1 LSHPKSPGDQN
12 FFHPNNLFQQYYK
25 MDKSKQEE
33 NNPFSFFKYDKSL
46 DEEDDLDLHEDD
58 QSSVVITKPKETI
71 TITTDKKT
79 DEKSK
84 DNPYSIFAYLE
95 NSPAKSN
102 PPSTT
107 TKKSKNINS
116 DDDNLS
122 DDFSDEEG
130 DAVPSVT
137 VKSNPS
143 PKSDQISLP
152 SVVVKPDSTTIL
164 DNHDMDEDLDL
175 DDEDIDYKAENAA
188 LKQRINKMSDV
199 YFTVKARAEEA
210 EKKNKECK
218 QKLDGAL
225 AQLQK
230 YQEKEKKEE
239 KELETALK
247 LIEATLATTKAR
259 AEQAEA
265 DKIKLVAQVQQLT
278 EQLNNVNIQRQRVAE
293 EMDWKTIKEK
303 SKSASD
309 IVKKTTSTARDNLK
323 NLIQGL
329 KSIDEL
335 AEILNT
341 MDKVSEVYSSNQTK
355 NSE

>member
-1 LSHPKSPGDQN
+1 L
-12 FFHPNNLFQQYYK
+12 LYFQ
-25 MDKSKQEE
+25 
-33 NNPFSFFKYDKSL
+33 
-46 DEEDDLDLHEDD
+46 
-58 QSSVVITKPKETI
+58 
-71 TITTDKKT
+71 
-79 DEKSK
+79 
-84 DNPYSIFAYLE
+84 
-95 NSPAKSN
+95 
-102 PPSTT
+102 
-107 TKKSKNINS
+107 
-116 DDDNLS
+116 
-122 DDFSDEEG
+122 
-130 DAVPSVT
+130 
-137 VKSNPS
+137 
-143 PKSDQISLP
+143 
-152 SVVVKPDSTTIL
+152 
-164 DNHDMDEDLDL
+164 
-175 DDEDIDYKAENAA
+175 
-188 LKQRINKMSDV
+188 
-199 YFTVKARAEEA
+199 
-210 EKKNKECK
+210 
-218 QKLDGAL
+218 
-225 AQLQK
+225 
-230 YQEKEKKEE
+230 EE